1 MIKQISIKEAVE
13 LMLTG
18 VQVPC
23 LVPGVANP
31 DDFSDYSPTYLNE
44 VLNDVICFAYV
55 PDEPVKTEEYKP
67 VIEKRPKKQGGTDRR
82 MIDMG
87 KVHALKNAG
96 WSVKKIA
103 EEMGTSQAT
112 IYDRLKEE
120 RENVKEEAQYEV
132 ES

>member
-18 VQVPC
+18 VKVPC
-23 LVPGVANP
+23 LVPSVAEPAN
-31 DDFSDYSPTYLNE
+31 FADYMPSYLDKE
-44 VLNDVICFAYV
+44 LKDIICLVDV
-55 PDEPVKTEEYKP
+55 PDEPAQTEKYEP

-87 KVHALKNAG
+87 KVHALKDAG

-103 EEMGTSQAT
+103 EEMGVSQGM
-112 IYDRLKEE
+112 IYERLKEE
-120 RENVKEEAQYEV
+120 REKAEEEQNEV
-132 ES
+132 EN

>member
-18 VQVPC
+18 VAVPC
-23 LVPGVANP
+23 LVPSVAEPAN
-31 DDFSDYSPTYLNE
+31 FADYMPSYLDKELKNI
-44 VLNDVICFAYV
+44 ICLVDV
-55 PDEPVKTEEYKP
+55 PDEPVDTDEYKP

-82 MIDMG
+82 HIDMG
-87 KVHALKNAG
+87 KVHALKDAG

-103 EEMGTSQAT
+103 EEMGVSQGM
-112 IYDRLKEE
+112 IYERLKEE
-120 RENVKEEAQYEV
+120 REKEEEQNEV

>member
-18 VQVPC
+18 VKVPC
-23 LVPGVANP
+23 LVPSVAEP
-31 DDFSDYSPTYLNE
+31 ASFADYMPSYLDKELKNF
-44 VLNDVICFAYV
+44 ICLVDV
-55 PDEPVKTEEYKP
+55 PDEPVNTEEYKP

-103 EEMGTSQAT
+103 EEMGTSEVT
-112 IYDRLKEE
+112 IYARLKEE
-120 RENVKEEAQYEV
+120 REKEEEQNEV

>member
-23 LVPGVANP
+23 LVPSVAEPAN
-31 DDFSDYSPTYLNE
+31 FADYMPSYLDKELKNI
-44 VLNDVICFAYV
+44 ICLVDV
-55 PDEPVKTEEYKP
+55 PDEPVNTEEYKP

-96 WSVKKIA
+96 RSVKWIA
-103 EEMGTSQAT
+103 DDMGVSEAT
-112 IYDRLKEE
+112 IYARLKEE
-120 RENVKEEAQYEV
+120 REKEEKQNEV